1 MIIFLYGS
9 DSYRRS
15 QKLKEYIE
23 RYKAKYEAFSL
34 SNFDFGQEEDWAKFK
49 DFSRSKSLFESSKL
63 GMLFN
68 IGDAESKKEMIEI
81 LKENLESKDL
91 TLIISEDKKPTKDFN
106 FLLKKPVVVW
116 EFENLTGAELE
127 NFLEKESEARKLS
140 LDRESQNLLAQIY
153 GNDSWGLIT
162 ELDKLSLLDEKK
174 ITKAILENHL
184 NASLPINIFYLIP
197 QMRNSENIGQRLAI
211 LEKLLESGDPAMI
224 FNILAVSPY
233 ADADWKK
240 RIADYDASIKSGKL
254 EYEEVLLELSL

>member
-1 MIIFLYGS
+1 
-9 DSYRRS
+9 
-15 QKLKEYIE
+15 
-23 RYKAKYEAFSL
+23 
-34 SNFDFGQEEDWAKFK
+34 
-49 DFSRSKSLFESSKL
+49 
-63 GMLFN
+63 
-68 IGDAESKKEMIEI
+68 
-81 LKENLESKDL
+81 
-91 TLIISEDKKPTKDFN
+91 
-106 FLLKKPVVVW
+106 
-116 EFENLTGAELE
+116 
-127 NFLEKESEARKLS
+127 
-140 LDRESQNLLAQIY
+140 
-153 GNDSWGLIT
+153 
-162 ELDKLSLLDEKK
+162 LDEKK